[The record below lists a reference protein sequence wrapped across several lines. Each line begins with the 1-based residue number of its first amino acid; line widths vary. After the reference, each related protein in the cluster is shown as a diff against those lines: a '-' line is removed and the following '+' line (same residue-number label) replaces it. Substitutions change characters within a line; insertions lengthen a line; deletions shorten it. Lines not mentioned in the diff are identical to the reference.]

1 MTQLSER
8 PPGSLTETPW
18 LTDRPPRHAAS
29 RAGIPMRVV
38 VVAVLAAAVAGGAA
52 GGVAGSLTAR
62 TTATTAEPTPA
73 ISVPSQTAPE
83 DLPAVIARVS
93 KSVVDIEATTTT
105 TEQGE
110 AAVEHAAGT
119 GFVYDPVGLIATNAH
134 VVGTARRV
142 SVTLADGSRLQG
154 DVLGRDTAH
163 DLAVVRIDKHHL
175 LALQRGSSAK
185 VRVGDFVVAAG
196 NALALEGSPTITV
209 GIVSALDRT
218 ITTSTGTELSGLIQT
233 DAAISSGD
241 SGGPLLTPSGDVIG
255 INTAGA
261 ASTEGVVV
269 ANIGFAIPINQAMP
283 VLRRLSR

>member
-8 PPGSLTETPW
+8 LPGSRTEPPW

-62 TTATTAEPTPA
+62 TTATTAAPTPA
-73 ISVPSQTAPE
+73 ISVPAQTAPE

-110 AAVEHAAGT
+110 ATVEHAAGT

-134 VVGTARRV
+134 VVGTARRIA
-142 SVTLADGSRLQG
+142 VTLADGSRLQG
-154 DVLGRDTAH
+154 EVLGRDTTH
-163 DLAVVRIDKHHL
+163 DLAVVRIDRHHL

-241 SGGPLLTPSGDVIG
+241 SGGPLLTPSGEVIG
-255 INTAGA
+255 IDTAGA